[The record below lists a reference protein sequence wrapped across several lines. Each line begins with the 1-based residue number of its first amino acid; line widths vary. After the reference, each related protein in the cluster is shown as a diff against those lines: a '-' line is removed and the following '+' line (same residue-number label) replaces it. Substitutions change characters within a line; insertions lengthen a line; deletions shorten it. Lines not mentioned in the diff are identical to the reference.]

1 MPIGSG
7 IVYNTGDLILSQVS
21 SSGTAFLET
30 KIAAA
35 TSSLI
40 YFDSTARINSA
51 SLNSITVG
59 TASYVSGST
68 SIITN
73 LTASNISASGTSS
86 FGMVGIGT
94 TVPGALLD
102 VNGLFRFQ
110 QDIRVNNGTD
120 KLILSATSTTT
131 ELHSAGTTGIVF
143 KNAGNNEIVRFD
155 AATGNVGIGTNTPG
169 TLLEISSSTASSLL
183 NVKGAG
189 GNGILFVSGS
199 GNVGIGTTSP
209 LEAITFGA
217 SNSIIARSSATT
229 FNSGYCSRILFN
241 QGGTGYG
248 YLGFYTY
255 EGGSGGGERM
265 RISEN
270 GNVGIGTTSPV
281 AKLQVSGSISGSS
294 FTSSVSNAV
303 GFLGTSSWAQNVVS
317 ASFATTAQTANA
329 LNASNTY
336 TVAGLTSAYVDVN
349 GSSAPTTGIYR
360 PSTKTLGLSAD
371 STLIFKISNVSTTAT
386 SSIETGNFLVSG
398 SVGIGT
404 TSPIDKL
411 DLNSGNI
418 RLSDN
423 YKLYNGSSNDSVGIY
438 FSNTLQAN
446 IAGYSGIIF
455 RSSATNISS
464 QTERMRITSDGN
476 VGIGTSS
483 PAQKLEVQSGSVLIR
498 GDGTALFGTYYAS
511 AGENTF
517 FTLHSGSGNTFHIGN
532 DVAGTNYN
540 TMVFTAA
547 TDSTGG
553 KVGIGTS
560 SPGSK
565 LQINDNTPVL
575 TIRANDG
582 GTSRKAYIDFYTTFF
597 NYPSDVGAR
606 RTSTI
611 VTGFDSGVWGTE
623 FLAFNVGSGS
633 ANDAALLPIERVRI
647 DGSGNLGVGTSTI
660 IGKLQVNSTSAP
672 YYGPATSSAT
682 ANGIFILGNTTADVV
697 NTFGVDATTTAYAWI
712 QPRKTGTATYYS
724 LALNPN
730 GGNVGIGTTSPNDKL
745 HVSGSITAGTNTSTF
760 GTTILQ
766 GYYTAGSLTVLGTE
780 QSSGGPVLGYA
791 VTPSTSS
798 TAAFLSST
806 TITIPRSAYT
816 QDGGTHRWY
825 IGASQTAAIGSSVS
839 LSEVMRI
846 NSSGN
851 IGIGTTVPTGRLNIA
866 STSQTTKA
874 IIQSVSAATGLGGY
888 LAFNPGGDSTYSKV
902 AIGVY
907 DNYFSSFNR
916 GNIAFM
922 INSVADSSE
931 VGFSDTK
938 MYISASGNVGVG
950 TTNPTSKLEIYA
962 NTAAASTPASTL
974 TLSNAL
980 DGGHRILFK
989 SSTGNL
995 VAIDGDITSTGVGTD
1010 DGVFKVSTSVNGS
1023 LSERMRIDS
1032 SGNVGIGTTSP
1043 AYLLDV
1049 SGSSRHGYRTADNHY
1064 FTGSVNISGSLNA
1077 TASWAQNVVSA
1088 SYALTSSFATRAQTA
1103 NALNALNTYSIA
1115 GLTSAYVDVDGS
1127 SAPTTGIYRPS
1138 TKTLGLSADSTLIF
1152 KISYVSAPATSSIE
1166 TGNFL
1171 VSGSVGIGTTSVPTR
1186 LTTYVGSGAISGT
1199 NDAIRLQVASYN
1211 NAARNTIVWAQDS
1224 SNVVLA
1230 RYGTEWNASTN
1241 QMNFVWR
1248 DMYNGGVGST
1258 ELMRFTGGGNLGIGT
1273 TVPNSKLEV
1282 AGTAGTGVVS
1292 IVNTTNGRSGSFGI
1306 DNSGVFIRNSSD
1318 GDYFD
1323 LKNASGVA
1331 RFRVIYDNATHLTT
1345 NFVSIGNLSATGSK
1359 LSVFGNLSVGSTYGS
1374 TAAPSN
1380 GAIFQGSVG
1389 IGTTSPDSSL
1399 HVYSTSFEPT
1409 IRLTSTSGSVKT
1421 YGLVNNPYW
1430 ATGSF
1435 HIYDFTTDNSRIHI
1449 SSTGNIG
1456 LAVGSTTPANRLD
1469 VVGDLRVRAAGAAM
1483 ILDTATTSD
1492 GRMEYKYNGT
1502 RKALIGVDS
1511 DNLQIS
1517 ADSGNFLQFRT
1528 NNTQRM
1534 IINNSGGVGIGT
1546 SSPLYLVDIYDTG
1559 ANSAMMSLRSSGS
1572 GNARIYFDA
1581 ANGDLVGSDYCYL
1594 GQDDSTLN
1602 FVINTSNAAGNIHL
1616 QPKDGTNN
1624 GILYVSGSTRFGRVI
1639 SQTHE
1644 FTGSINLSGSLNATA
1659 SWANNVVSASYATTA
1674 QTANALNTG
1683 NSYTIAG
1690 LTNNGTLSQQ
1700 NTLSMGS
1707 GYQILA
1713 TTGTVTNP
1721 GISFVGDT
1729 NTGIYSSGAD
1739 TIGLV
1744 TGGSEKVTIN
1754 STGNVGIG
1762 TTSPTNGTLQVYNAS
1777 GNTLSLQ
1784 KAAGGAA
1791 LAMGSDT
1798 TNYALIESINAGGIR
1813 FYTGNGTQTERLRI
1827 DVSGNVGIGTTNPVA
1842 KLQVAG
1848 NVSGSSFTS
1857 SISNAVGFLGTS
1869 SWAQNVVSASFATTA
1884 QTANALNVSNTYT
1897 IAGLTSAYV
1906 DVTGAGTIPTTG
1918 IYRPSTKTLGLSAD
1932 GTLIFKI
1939 SNVSAPATSSIETGN
1954 FLVQTGNVGIG
1965 TTNPTDKLTV
1975 YGALASYKTGADT
1988 IQTQVY
1994 LANGG
1999 NTRAFN
2005 IQLNSGG
2012 TGLDLWSYNSANA
2025 WLRHTTFDY
2034 DGRVGIGTAA
2044 PVAKFEISGSSNS
2057 ALMNIKSPISGAI
2070 LYVSGSGAVGIG
2082 TSNVGAF
2089 TLQVNG
2095 SFGATTKSFIID
2107 HPTKA
2112 GKKLMYGSLESPYH
2126 GIRLTGRD
2134 TLVNGKCKIQLPD
2147 YMYKL
2152 ILHDSVNIQLTGI
2165 KCNKTLYV
2173 DEINIPENYFTIA
2186 YDKAIF
2192 ESYKDYDFFWDFTA
2206 IRSDVPELITEL

>member
-35 TSSLI
+35 TSSI
-40 YFDSTARINSA
+40 VYFDSTARINSA

-86 FGMVGIGT
+86 FGYVGIGT
-94 TVPGALLD
+94 TNPSDKLSIISGSVRIASSSLAGALYLGND
-102 VNGLFRFQ
+102 GNNIYLERDNNYDLSLVQNGDSNRALYLASAGNVYVNIDSNNNDTDKAFIVQNNALKAGTELFR
-110 QDIRVNNGTD
+110 V
-120 KLILSATSTTT
+120 S
-131 ELHSAGTTGIVF
+131 E
-143 KNAGNNEIVRFD
+143 
-155 AATGNVGIGTNTPG
+155 TGNVGIGTSIPNNKLDIFGG
-169 TLLEISSSTASSLL
+169 TGTTLNMSNVDDGNRGGKLTFISSSATGRQFYVGTNSSIYNLVFGIDSIEKARIDT
-183 NVKGAG
+183 N
-189 GNGILFVSGS
+189 GNLGIGITSPTVRLHVSGS
-199 GNVGIGTTSP
+199 SIITNPNPGANSAVLLVQDEGTATTVKDGTTLRVVNNGSAANFSVFEASSGVSDFVILNNGNVGIGTISPKNKLSVIGSDSTLYYNTTAPAAVFQAVSPSTVLVAVDGNVDGYYAELKLGNAQSTYYPYSAYIRGIQGTGIDYYRLEFGTAAGSAASTRMTIANDGNVGIGTT
-209 LEAITFGA
+209 
-217 SNSIIARSSATT
+217 N
-229 FNSGYCSRILFN
+229 
-241 QGGTGYG
+241 
-248 YLGFYTY
+248 
-255 EGGSGGGERM
+255 
-265 RISEN
+265 
-270 GNVGIGTTSPV
+270 PV

-329 LNASNTY
+329 LNTANSY
-336 TVAGLTSAYVDVN
+336 TITGLTVN
-349 GSSAPTTGIYR
+349 GNISASGTI
-360 PSTKTLGLSAD
+360 SA
-371 STLIFKISNVSTTAT
+371 SKLRVVGTANVIELVQAAVGSAT
-386 SSIETGNFLVSG
+386 YYVMDNTVETGGRRYRFGYSGGSSDKGSFTIYNQTDNITPFTITTSG

-404 TSPIDKL
+404 TSPGEKL
-411 DLNSGNI
+411 TVSGSSYIIGVTGAVGTGTAYYLGDSSNRDLAITRVGAAAMAIGRYYPSAWAETIRFTADGNVGIGTTSPATILQVVGTGVGSVGTINIKGASAHLGLTNAAGTFKGWYGYFNTATHGSDNDLNIKTGYAGTSNI
-418 RLSDN
+418 RFSTDGDTTAAM
-423 YKLYNGSSNDSVGIY
+423 LYIK
-438 FSNTLQAN
+438 
-446 IAGYSGIIF
+446 
-455 RSSATNISS
+455 
-464 QTERMRITSDGN
+464 SDGN
-476 VGIGTSS
+476 VGIGTTS
-483 PAQKLEVQSGSVLIR
+483 PVARLSVVPSGSAF
-498 GDGTALFGTYYAS
+498 DS
-511 AGENTF
+511 
-517 FTLHSGSGNTFHIGN
+517 S
-532 DVAGTNYN
+532 N
-540 TMVFTAA
+540 TMVAYFAKTTANGYGSTFIRVARSDNTTTTGSNAEYTDIEHNSGGSTPFRYGTYADTNIINGAAA
-547 TDSTGG
+547 TNGVYGSINFVTSGSTRMTIAGG
-553 KVGIGTS
+553 TSAGNVGIGTT
-560 SPGSK
+560 
-565 LQINDNTPVL
+565 TPA
-575 TIRANDG
+575 TIL
-582 GTSRKAYIDFYTTFF
+582 
-597 NYPSDVGAR
+597 DVVGLNASFP
-606 RTSTI
+606 T
-611 VTGFDSGVWGTE
+611 
-623 FLAFNVGSGS
+623 GSGTIQS
-633 ANDAALLPIERVRI
+633 TGSIVRLRNGNSNLVLDIGGNGGNGNWLQSTNRSDLSLTYPLL
-647 DGSGNLGVGTSTI
+647 
-660 IGKLQVNSTSAP
+660 
-672 YYGPATSSAT
+672 
-682 ANGIFILGNTTADVV
+682 
-697 NTFGVDATTTAYAWI
+697 
-712 QPRKTGTATYYS
+712 
-724 LALNPN
+724 LNPN
-730 GGNVGIGTTSPNDKL
+730 GGNVGIGTTVPAQRLDVRGYV
-745 HVSGSITAGTNTSTF
+745 VSDVGSNAVEGGF
-760 GTTILQ
+760 
-766 GYYTAGSLTVLGTE
+766 YLGN
-780 QSSGGPVLGYA
+780 SGHGLRRPG
-791 VTPSTSS
+791 
-798 TAAFLSST
+798 
-806 TITIPRSAYT
+806 
-816 QDGGTHRWY
+816 
-825 IGASQTAAIGSSVS
+825 GSSNDVY
-839 LSEVMRI
+839 LYTT
-846 NSSGN
+846 SGTLYM
-851 IGIGTTVPTGRLNIA
+851 G
-866 STSQTTKA
+866 
-874 IIQSVSAATGLGGY
+874 
-888 LAFNPGGDSTYSKV
+888 
-902 AIGVY
+902 
-907 DNYFSSFNR
+907 
-916 GNIAFM
+916 
-922 INSVADSSE
+922 
-931 VGFSDTK
+931 
-938 MYISASGNVGVG
+938 ASGN
-950 TTNPTSKLEIYA
+950 S
-962 NTAAASTPASTL
+962 SQHL
-974 TLSNAL
+974 T
-980 DGGHRILFK
+980 IL
-989 SSTGNL
+989 TG
-995 VAIDGDITSTGVGTD
+995 
-1010 DGVFKVSTSVNGS
+1010 
-1023 LSERMRIDS
+1023 
-1032 SGNVGIGTTSP
+1032 GNV
-1043 AYLLDV
+1043 
-1049 SGSSRHGYRTADNHY
+1049 
-1064 FTGSVNISGSLNA
+1064 
-1077 TASWAQNVVSA
+1077 
-1088 SYALTSSFATRAQTA
+1088 
-1103 NALNALNTYSIA
+1103 
-1115 GLTSAYVDVDGS
+1115 
-1127 SAPTTGIYRPS
+1127 
-1138 TKTLGLSADSTLIF
+1138 
-1152 KISYVSAPATSSIE
+1152 
-1166 TGNFL
+1166 
-1171 VSGSVGIGTTSVPTR
+1171 
-1186 LTTYVGSGAISGT
+1186 
-1199 NDAIRLQVASYN
+1199 
-1211 NAARNTIVWAQDS
+1211 
-1224 SNVVLA
+1224 
-1230 RYGTEWNASTN
+1230 
-1241 QMNFVWR
+1241 
-1248 DMYNGGVGST
+1248 
-1258 ELMRFTGGGNLGIGT
+1258 GIGT

-1282 AGTAGTGVVS
+1282 AGTAGTAIVS
-1292 IVNTTNGRSGSFGI
+1292 VNNTSVNRSGSFGI
-1306 DNSGVFIRNSSD
+1306 DNSGVYIQNSNN

-1323 LKNASGVA
+1323 LKNASGTA

-1594 GQDDSTLN
+1594 GQDDSSLD
-1602 FVINTSNAAGNIHL
+1602 FIINTGGSAGNIHL
-1616 QPKDGTNN
+1616 QPKEGTNN

-1713 TTGTVTNP
+1713 TTGTTSNP
-1721 GISFVGDT
+1721 GIAFVGDT

-1762 TTSPTNGTLQVYNAS
+1762 TPSPGAKLDVVGGINSSTANNFNITSGPYNAVFYNNSTSSTDYNAIRIYQGAS
-1777 GNTLSLQ
+1777 GSAVGYFGT
-1784 KAAGGAA
+1784 GGSA
-1791 LAMGSDT
+1791 
-1798 TNYALIESINAGGIR
+1798 
-1813 FYTGNGTQTERLRI
+1813 TGNVSFRNTFVVGTQNSNDFVLNTTDTERVRI
-1827 DVSGNVGIGTTNPVA
+1827 TSGGNVGIGTTTPNA
-1842 KLQVAG
+1842 KLDVNGNIIVTGSLTTTSTIVARNYIMATDTLYIQKG
-1848 NVSGSSFTS
+1848 
-1857 SISNAVGFLGTS
+1857 VGGYQS
-1869 SWAQNVVSASFATTA
+1869 YITA
-1884 QTANALNVSNTYT
+1884 EQTAASTGNSFKFWNSGTGTLMTIGYNGYVGIGTTSPTYQLHVNGGPT
-1897 IAGLTSAYV
+1897 EVGGQVVAAFEKQSSTDGKIATFV
-1906 DVTGAGTIPTTG
+1906 NTTG
-1918 IYRPSTKTLGLSAD
+1918 SGYTSYIYIGSNPGRDWKIGKNVLNSGTTGHFQITNDLNQLRMQISAADDSITFPS
-1932 GTLIFKI
+1932 
-1939 SNVSAPATSSIETGN
+1939 SS
-1954 FLVQTGNVGIG
+1954 VGIG
-1965 TTNPTDKLTV
+1965 TTNATDKLTV
-1975 YGALASYKTGADT
+1975 YGAMASYKTGADT

-2005 IQLNSGG
+2005 LQLNSGG

-2044 PVAKFEISGSSNS
+2044 PAAKLEISGSSNS
-2057 ALMNIKSPISGAI
+2057 ALLHVKSPISGAI
-2070 LYVSGSGAVGIG
+2070 LFVSGSGAVGIG
-2082 TSNVGAF
+2082 TSAVGAF
-2089 TLQVNG
+2089 TLQVSG

-2134 TLVNGKCKIQLPD
+2134 TLKEGKCKIQLPD
-2147 YMYKL
+2147 YIYKL

-2206 IRSDVPELITEL
+2206 IRADVPELNTEL